1 LAHATQVDPTSKW
14 WFGLDDNELAKV
26 YPWEDWI
33 LAMSVLPE
41 IPEGMMETD
50 LFAGVRESDQVTA

>member
-1 LAHATQVDPTSKW
+1 
-14 WFGLDDNELAKV
+14 LDDNELAKV